1 MVADSVVAWGVEVTR
16 VASKNVK
23 INQEDAK
30 ADLGN
35 CVVSTTY
42 HFTLLLSKFP
52 FLFTPVSFSFPFVN
66 SIFRKTVRSPLS
78 LPLTLL

>member
-1 MVADSVVAWGVEVTR
+1 MVADSVVAWGVEVMR

-35 CVVSTTY
+35 CIVSTTFHSFY
-42 HFTLLLSKFP
+42 LFPPFQISIFIYSCFLLLS
-52 FLFTPVSFSFPFVN
+52 LC
-66 SIFRKTVRSPLS
+66 
-78 LPLTLL
+78 